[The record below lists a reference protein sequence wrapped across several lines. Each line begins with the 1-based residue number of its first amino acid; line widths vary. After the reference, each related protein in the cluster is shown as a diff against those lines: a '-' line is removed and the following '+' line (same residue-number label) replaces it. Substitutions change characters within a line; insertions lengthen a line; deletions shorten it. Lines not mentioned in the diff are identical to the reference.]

1 MKLAFVILTAA
12 ATVSSTY
19 AFAASGA
26 HVSSPGVG
34 ATGHPSSPSRTP
46 GVTTGMARSSI
57 GTGANGVH
65 TGGGGGGCM
74 PPLPTPTT
82 RNTLPPPC

>member
-12 ATVSSTY
+12 VTVSSTY

-34 ATGHPSSPSRTP
+34 ATGHPSSPSRAP
-46 GVTTGMARSSI
+46 GVTTGMV

-65 TGGGGGGCM
+65 TGGGGGCM

>member
-12 ATVSSTY
+12 VTVSSTY
-19 AFAASGA
+19 AFAARGA

-34 ATGHPSSPSRTP
+34 ATGHPFSPSRTP
-46 GVTTGMARSSI
+46 GVTTGMARSSV

-65 TGGGGGGCM
+65 TGGGGGCM

>member
-12 ATVSSTY
+12 VTVSSTY

-26 HVSSPGVG
+26 QVSSPGVG

-46 GVTTGMARSSI
+46 GVTTGMARSSV

-65 TGGGGGGCM
+65 IGGGGGCM
-74 PPLPTPTT
+74 PPLTTPTT

>member
-46 GVTTGMARSSI
+46 GVTTGTARSSV
-57 GTGANGVH
+57 GANGVH
-65 TGGGGGGCM
+65 AGGGCI

>member
-12 ATVSSTY
+12 VTVSSTY